1 MTTARSSFSFSRVL
15 PFYRNM
21 LRRHRGSALFYGAL
35 GFLFLPVQYLL
46 TILQNQDRADLSDFV
61 RWTFSGPA
69 QIYNGFSAFFFTA
82 LMLVVPLIVAVNL
95 FSYLHNRRSV
105 DVYHSLPLTR
115 CELYAACCMTGITL
129 IWAPLAVNF
138 LLTAAVSFLLPGA
151 SAGMILLDLLC
162 WMTVTLAVFAITAFC
177 AVQLG
182 TDFDTVIFSLGLN
195 GVFAAVYLLFMM
207 LGDSFIYGFSASD
220 GAMRLAYRLS
230 PVSLIIGRIAIA
242 RDSLE
247 YLAENNVSML
257 FWFAAALLV
266 LGAGAW
272 RYTRRRSEQAE
283 AVGEMG
289 PLQIFM
295 RSAGTLLGGTGLGMI
310 LCAVFEI
317 NPENSRFLSL
327 FCIAVGS
334 LIVYFIG
341 DVILSRSVRSIPKAL
356 PVAAA
361 TTAGVCVLVGVML
374 FDLVGIGRWVPQAP
388 RVEEARLYYYNS
400 RFSDQPSLGQN
411 GSTLVAFQDPEAV
424 ALVIAAQQKQID
436 LHYAGEDED
445 IYGRHGSL
453 RVTYELTDGR
463 TVSRRYYSLYPE
475 TLDQLVRLETDD
487 EMISQTHPAFAANAD
502 MIHQVTVV
510 NTLGSISEDLIL
522 DAAQKERLL
531 VALREDLLS
540 QPLEELKNGA
550 TAVCTL
556 TVEYRYPKETRTDGL
571 VEAEYENERA
581 EWDEGYYYAAS
592 NTILT
597 ESYRNTLAL
606 LRELGAVQSIEN
618 NWNDVKAAYALPFN
632 RDYDS
637 RTITQTDLD
646 RVAQTRYDLED
657 FLNPENCYEGAEG
670 LNMQSFALS
679 KMELNALRN
688 ELTSTALSYGEP
700 FAVIGIAAGEETE
713 EMTGYYL
720 VPVSAL
726 PEHLKQAVAQ
736 MARGYYGTYAVE
748 SWGYGNVGVTWAAT
762 ESVAATAA
770 NPGL

>member
-162 WMTVTLAVFAITAFC
+162 WMAVTLAIFAITAFC

-182 TDFDTVIFSLGLN
+182 TDFDTAIFSLGLN
-195 GVFAAVYLLFMM
+195 GVFAAVYLMFMM
-207 LGDSFIYGFSASD
+207 LGDSFIYGFSAGD
-220 GAMRLAYRLS
+220 GAIRLAYRLS
-230 PVSLIIGRIAIA
+230 PVSLIIGRVAIA

-272 RYTRRRSEQAE
+272 CYTRRRSEQAE

-317 NPENSRFLSL
+317 HPEDSRFLSL

-356 PVAAA
+356 PVAAV

-374 FDLVGIGRWVPQAP
+374 FDLIGIGRWVPQVSH
-388 RVEEARLYYYNS
+388 VEEARLYYYNS
-400 RFSDQPSLGQN
+400 RFSDQPSLGQDR
-411 GSTLVAFQDPEAV
+411 SMVVAFQDPEAV

-436 LHYAGEDED
+436 LHYGGERAGEDED
-445 IYGRHGSL
+445 FYSGHGSL
-453 RVTYELTDGR
+453 RVTYEMTDGH
-463 TVSRRYYSLYPE
+463 TVSRRYYNLYPE

-510 NTLGSISEDLIL
+510 NTLGSSSEDLIL

-531 VALREDLLS
+531 VALRKDLLS

-556 TVEYRYPKETRTDGL
+556 TVEYRYPRETRTGSL
-571 VEAEYENERA
+571 AEAEYVNGRA
-581 EWDEGYYYAAS
+581 EWDEEYYHAAS

-606 LRELGAVQSIEN
+606 LRELGAAQSIEN
-618 NWNDVKAAYALPFN
+618 NWSDVKAAYVLPFN
-632 RDYDS
+632 REYDS
-637 RTITQTDLD
+637 RTITQTDLN
-646 RVAQTRYDLED
+646 RVAQTRDDLED
-657 FLNPENCYEGAEG
+657 FLNPENRYEGAEG

-679 KMELNALRN
+679 KMELNALRS
-688 ELTSTALSYGEP
+688 ELTSTAPNYGEP
-700 FAVIGIAAGEETE
+700 FAVIGIAAGEEIE

-736 MARGYYGTYAVE
+736 MVRGYYGTYAVE
-748 SWGYGNVGVTWAAT
+748 SWGYGNVGVTWVAT
-762 ESVAATAA
+762 ESVA
-770 NPGL
+770 